1 MEFHVIHNKRAI
13 PTAGH
18 DVGYL
23 VTDTWDDFGFKTAY
37 VLFYFDTNGERHR
50 LGEVKIGQLGMKESG
65 GRTTLPSEFRSLGV
79 EFFSLGQDT
88 DYYEAIGRLGID
100 TAAAVLKALRDVVA
114 DNRIYQGVR
123 TEAVTK
129 ISLMRTL
136 SQRTV
141 IDQLRRIVDGGAR
154 LTPYAFRFVGP
165 AQLDPSALP
174 LELTFDVEPNSKPSS
189 NIHVIVGRN
198 GVGKSHLLNAMSRA
212 LVILAEDT
220 LENGRFVEEPSK
232 PDTRFDSPFANV
244 VSVSFSAFD
253 DFPMIG
259 QGGNGIKKEVGY
271 TNVGLRK
278 LVQHDTEPEEAVTQ
292 RPDELAEGFITS
304 LTACIKGAQRQKR
317 LRCALK
323 TLESDPVFKEANVYA
338 LLSIEPEDVRKSAKN
353 LFRRLS
359 SGHKIVLLT
368 LTKLIEQVDERTLV
382 VMDEPEAHL
391 HPPLLAALIRAIS
404 DLLTNRN
411 GVAIIATHSP
421 VVLQEVPKNCVWKLR
436 RVGGQAVVERPEIET
451 FAESVGH
458 LTHEVFGLEVTH
470 SGFYKLISD
479 SIDTHDTYEDVLQK
493 FDSRIGL
500 EGRALISAR
509 IAEPKPANNPSEE

>member
-1 MEFHVIHNKRAI
+1 MEFHVIHKKRSWPI
-13 PTAGH
+13 GGR

-23 VTDTWDDFGFKTAY
+23 LTDNWDDFGFKTAY
-37 VLFYFDTNGERHR
+37 VLFYFDTNGEEHR

-65 GRTTLPSEFRSLGV
+65 GRTKLPSEFRRLEV
-79 EFFSLGQDT
+79 QFFSLGQDT
-88 DYYEAIGRLGID
+88 DYYEAIGKLD
-100 TAAAVLKALRDVVA
+100 PNTAAALLKALRDMVA
-114 DNRIYQGVR
+114 DKDIYLEVR
-123 TEAVTK
+123 KEAVTK
-129 ISLMRTL
+129 TSLMRTL
-136 SQRTV
+136 NERTV
-141 IDQLRRIVDGGAR
+141 TDQFRRIVDGGAR
-154 LTPYAFRFVGP
+154 LTHYAFRFVGP
-165 AQLDPSALP
+165 AQLDSSALP

-198 GVGKSHLLNAMSRA
+198 GVGKSHLLNAMTRA
-212 LVILAEDT
+212 LVILAENT
-220 LENGRFVEEPSK
+220 LENGRFVEEASK
-232 PDTRFDSPFANV
+232 PDAEFDSPFANV

-259 QGGNGIKKEVGY
+259 HGENAIKKNVGY
-271 TNVGLRK
+271 TNVGLRNP
-278 LVQHDTEPEEAVTQ
+278 VQHSAKPEETVTR
-292 RPDELAEGFITS
+292 RPGELAEDFITS
-304 LTACIKGAQRQKR
+304 LRACIKGAQRQKR
-317 LRCALK
+317 LRCALQ
-323 TLESDPVFKEANVYA
+323 TLESDPVFKDADVCA
-338 LLSIEPEDVRKSAKN
+338 LLSIEPENVGEPAKN

-382 VMDEPEAHL
+382 LMDEPEAHL

-421 VVLQEVPKNCVWKLR
+421 VVLQEVSKNCVWKLR

-493 FDSRIGL
+493 FDSKIGL

-509 IAEPKPANNPSEE
+509 IAEPKPANGPSED